1 MLGADRIRTKP
12 TDGIRTARRPRVPV
26 QSPRGPLPPF
36 LAPLSDHLLAFALSA
51 LQFKFVVQLRLLRP
65 FRIFRL
71 FKRITSLKR

>member
-1 MLGADRIRTKP
+1 MAP
-12 TDGIRTARRPRVPV
+12 
-26 QSPRGPLPPF
+26 SPRAEPLRLSPS
-36 LAPLSDHLLAFALSA
+36 LAPLGDHLLAFALSA